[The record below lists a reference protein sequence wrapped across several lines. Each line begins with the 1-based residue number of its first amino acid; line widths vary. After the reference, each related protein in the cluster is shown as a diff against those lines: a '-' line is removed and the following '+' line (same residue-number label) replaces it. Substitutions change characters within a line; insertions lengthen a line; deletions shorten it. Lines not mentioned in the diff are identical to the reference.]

1 MSLVR
6 KFRNRFNSELKF
18 HIVLSS
24 QAWLRKFRIYVTI
37 CILALTASQCIGQTY
52 SSQRMKRI
60 PADFDTLRID
70 TLSIQPGTVMLNNVA
85 LDTAAFKLDAA
96 GALLIRKKKT
106 KNITVDSLLLSYRV
120 FPFYFREEFTARE
133 KKLSTAEERGISNP
147 FVYTPRKKDDAAQ
160 AYRGLN
166 KTGSLSRGIS
176 LGNNQDLAVNSTL
189 NLQLSGNISPEIE
202 INAAITDDN
211 IPIQPDGN
219 TQQLQD
225 FDKVYI
231 QLSDEKSKLIV
242 GDFQLTRPE
251 SYFLNFNKRLQGA
264 SFSTTQRVKTKTD
277 SSGLKLK
284 TGGSIAVARGRF
296 ARNTIQGVEGNQGPY
311 RLRGNSNEQY
321 IVILSGSEKV
331 YIDGRLLKRGQEFD
345 YTIDYNNAEITF
357 TARNLMTKDL
367 RVFVEFEYSDRN
379 YARSFIN
386 LSNEAEIGKW
396 RTRVHFFSEQD
407 AKKQPLQQQLSDA
420 QKLVLEQAGDSTQL
434 ALAEAIDSVAFS
446 AELVLYKRIDTLVS
460 GNLFSGILVYST
472 NPDSAFFRAAFTNV
486 GPNKGDYSQ
495 ISSAANG
502 RVFQWVAPIAGVPQ
516 GNFIARAQLIPP
528 TQKQI
533 LTAATDYRINKN
545 WSVTSEAAFSNNDL
559 NTFSSQDR
567 ADDQGYAIRSAI
579 NHTVKLGRDSLP
591 WALTSSVSLEHVNR
605 YFSPQERFRNVEFDR
620 DWNIQTLNTGKQN
633 ETLPRFNISASKPG
647 LGEISYLFTA
657 FSRSNDFEASQHVF
671 RTDIAKKNLKLQ
683 FNSSLTGS
691 NASTSDAQ
699 FYRHRSTVSYG
710 IWKMELGYK
719 DEFENNLLKADTLQP
734 GSYAFYDRQ
743 VFLQNRDTA
752 SQKFNVFYR
761 IRDDEALSTNRLKRS
776 TRAESYGLSTELA
789 KGEVVQLRT
798 ITAIRNLFIED
809 TLLSA
814 LDPERTLVNRVELGL
829 RIWKGVVTANSFY
842 EAGSGLETRKEF
854 SYLEVQPGQG
864 VYSWTDY
871 NGNAI
876 KELNEFEIAA
886 FPDQARY
893 IRVFTPTTDFI
904 RVYSNQFSQTV
915 NVKAPNAW
923 TKEKGLRKFI
933 SRLSTQNAWK
943 TDGKTTTEDLARA
956 YNPLRFGIDDTALI
970 TFNRALRNTVFF
982 NRGAAKFGIELNWQ
996 SLSNKALL
1004 NNGIEARDNRFS
1016 NHRIRWNAGDIFT
1029 ITTETRQG
1037 QKRSEAV
1044 FFSNRNYRINY
1055 TEVSPTLSIQPNA
1068 AFRMNLNYKYSIKQN
1083 TADYGGERALS
1094 HTAGTELKY
1103 NVAEKGSFQGRFNFI
1118 LINFSGQQNTP
1129 VAFEMQEGLKSGNN
1143 FTWGINYQRTLSN
1156 NMQLNINYDGRKSPE
1171 AKTVHVGGVQVRLFF

>member
-1 MSLVR
+1 
-6 KFRNRFNSELKF
+6 
-18 HIVLSS
+18 
-24 QAWLRKFRIYVTI
+24 
-37 CILALTASQCIGQTY
+37 
-52 SSQRMKRI
+52 
-60 PADFDTLRID
+60 
-70 TLSIQPGTVMLNNVA
+70 MLNNVA

-96 GALLIRKKKT
+96 AAILIRKT
-106 KNITVDSLLLSYRV
+106 KNIQRSNDSLSIHYRV
-120 FPFYFREEFTARE
+120 FPFYLREEFASKE

-147 FVYTPRKKDDAAQ
+147 FVYSPRKKDASLQ

-189 NLQLSGNISPEIE
+189 NLQLSGNISPDIE

-225 FDKVYI
+225 FDKVFI
-231 QLSDEKSKLIV
+231 QLSDQKSKLLV
-242 GDFQLTRPE
+242 GDFQLNRPE

-264 SFSTTQRVKTKTD
+264 SFSTTQRIKTKTD
-277 SSGLKLK
+277 SLGLALK
-284 TGGSIAVARGRF
+284 TAVSIAVARGRF
-296 ARNTIQGVEGNQGPY
+296 ARNTIQGIEGNQGPY
-311 RLRGNSNEQY
+311 RLKGNSNEQY

-345 YTIDYNNAEITF
+345 YIIDYNNAEITF

-386 LSNEAEIGKW
+386 LSNETNGGKW
-396 RTRVHFFSEQD
+396 RTRIHFFSEQD
-407 AKKQPLQQQLSDA
+407 AKKQPLQQQLTED
-420 QKLVLEQAGDSTQL
+420 QKIVLEQAGDSTEL

-460 GNLFSGILVYST
+460 GILYNDVLIYST
-472 NPDSAFFRAAFTNV
+472 NPDSAFFRAAFTQV
-486 GPNKGDYSQ
+486 GAFNGDYIQ

-502 RVFQWVAPIAGVPQ
+502 RVFQWIAPLAGVPQ

-533 LTAATDYRINKN
+533 LTAAADYQINKN

-559 NTFSSQDR
+559 NTFSSKDQFDN
-567 ADDQGYAIRSAI
+567 QGYAIRSAL
-579 NHTVKLGRDSLP
+579 NHLLNLGHDSLP
-591 WALTSSVSLEHVNR
+591 WKLKSSISLEHVNR
-605 YFSPQERFRNVEFDR
+605 FFSPQERFRNVEFDR
-620 DWNIQTLNTGKQN
+620 DWNIQKLSTGKQN
-633 ETLPRFNISASKPG
+633 ETLPRFNITAAKFG

-657 FSRSNDFEASQHVF
+657 FSRSNEFDAKQHVF
-671 RTDIAKKNLKLQ
+671 NTDLAKKNLKLQ
-683 FNSSLTGS
+683 FNESFTSS
-691 NASTSDAQ
+691 NANESDAR
-699 FYRHRSTVSYG
+699 FYRHRSMVRYG
-710 IWKMELGYK
+710 IWKLELGYK
-719 DEFENNLLKADTLQP
+719 DEFENNVLRADTLQP

-761 IRDDEALSTNRLKRS
+761 IRDDEAISLNRLKRS
-776 TRAESYGLSTELA
+776 TRAESYGLSIELA
-789 KGEVVQLRT
+789 NGETIQLRT

-829 RIWKGVVTANSFY
+829 RIWKGIATANSFY

-915 NVKAPNAW
+915 NVKAPINWA
-923 TKEKGLRKFI
+923 KEKGMRKFI
-933 SRLSTQNAWK
+933 SRISTQSALK
-943 TDGKTTTEDLARA
+943 TDGKTTTEDLASA

-970 TFNRALRNTVFF
+970 TFNSALRNTVFF
-982 NRGAAKFGIELNWQ
+982 NRGAAKFGVELNWQ
-996 SLSNKALL
+996 SLANKALL
-1004 NNGIEARDNRFS
+1004 NNGIEARNNRFS
-1016 NHRIRWNAGDIFT
+1016 NHRVRLNIGDIFT
-1029 ITTETRQG
+1029 ITSETRNG

-1044 FFSNRNYRINY
+1044 FFSSRNYRINY
-1055 TEVSPTLSIQPNA
+1055 TESSPTLSIQPSA
-1068 AFRMNLNYKYSIKQN
+1068 AFRLSLNYKYSIKQN
-1083 TADYGGERALS
+1083 AADYGGERSLS
-1094 HTAGTELKY
+1094 HTAGAEVKY

-1118 LINFSGQQNTP
+1118 FINFSGQQNTP
-1129 VAFEMQEGLKSGNN
+1129 VAFEMQEGLKGGTN
-1143 FTWGINYQRTLSN
+1143 FTWGLNYQRTLSN
-1156 NMQLNINYDGRKSPE
+1156 NMQLNFNYDGRKSAE
-1171 AKTVHVGGVQVRLFF
+1171 AKAVHVGGVQVRLFF

>member
-1 MSLVR
+1 M
-6 KFRNRFNSELKF
+6 F
-18 HIVLSS
+18 
-24 QAWLRKFRIYVTI
+24 
-37 CILALTASQCIGQTY
+37 ASVQGSAQVY
-52 SSQRMKRI
+52 SSLRIKKI
-60 PADFDTLRID
+60 PAQFDSLQFD
-70 TLSIQPGTVMLNNVA
+70 TLSIQPGSLLINNTA
-85 LDTAAFKLDAA
+85 LDSTLFLFDAA
-96 GALLIRKKKT
+96 GANLIRINKT
-106 KNITVDSLLLSYRV
+106 EKPDSDSLVLTYRV
-120 FPFYFREEFTARE
+120 FPFFFKKEFTAKE

-147 FVYTPRKKDDAAQ
+147 FVYTPRKKDAAAQ

-231 QLSDEKSKLIV
+231 QLSDNKSKLIV

-264 SFSTTQRVKTKTD
+264 SFSTSHKVKLNSDSLGMKVKT
-277 SSGLKLK
+277 GA
-284 TGGSIAVARGRF
+284 SIAVARGRF
-296 ARNTIQGVEGNQGPY
+296 ARNTIQGIEGNQGPY
-311 RLRGNSNEQY
+311 RLKGNSNEQY

-386 LSNEAEIGKW
+386 LSNENELGKW

-420 QKLVLEQAGDSTQL
+420 QKLILEQAGDSTEL
-434 ALAEAIDSVAFS
+434 ALAESIDSVAFS
-446 AELVLYKRIDTLVS
+446 AELVLYKSIDTLVS
-460 GNLFSGILVYST
+460 GVVYNNILVYST
-472 NPDSAFFRAAFTNV
+472 NPDSAYYRAAFTNV
-486 GPNKGDYSQ
+486 GVNKGDYIQ

-502 RVFQWVAPIAGVPQ
+502 RVFQWVAPIAGVQQ
-516 GNFIARAQLIPP
+516 GNYVARAQLIPP

-533 LTAATDYRINKN
+533 LTTAVDYQINKN
-545 WSVTSEAAFSNNDL
+545 WSLTTEAAFSNNDL

-567 ADDQGYAIRSAI
+567 SDDQGYAVRSAV
-579 NHTVKLGRDSLP
+579 NHKTKFGQDSLP
-591 WALTSSVSLEHVNR
+591 WELNSSLSLEHVNR
-605 YFSPQERFRNVEFDR
+605 FFSPQERFRNVEFDR
-620 DWNIQTLNTGKQN
+620 DWNLQKLSAGKQN
-633 ETLPRFNISASKPG
+633 ETLPRLNLNLSKPG
-647 LGEISYLFTA
+647 LGQFNYLFTA
-657 FSRSNDFEASQHVF
+657 FSRSNEFEANQHVF
-671 RTDIAKKNLKLQ
+671 STDLNNQNLKLQ
-683 FNSSLTGS
+683 FNASLTGS
-691 NASTSDAQ
+691 NAFSKNAK
-699 FYRHRSTVSYG
+699 FYRHRSNVSYG
-710 IWKMELGYK
+710 IWKMEIGYK
-719 DEFENNLLKADTLQP
+719 DELENNLLRADTLQA

-752 SQKFNVFYR
+752 KQKFIVFYR
-761 IRDDEALSTNRLKRS
+761 IRDDDALSDNRLKRS
-776 TRAESYGLSTELA
+776 TRAESYGLNTELA
-789 KGEVVQLRT
+789 KGESVQLRT

-809 TLLSA
+809 TLSST
-814 LDPERTLVNRVELGL
+814 LDPERTLINRVELGL
-829 RIWKGVVTANSFY
+829 RLFKGMLTANSFY
-842 EAGSGLETRKEF
+842 ETGSGLETRKEF

-871 NGNAI
+871 NGNSI
-876 KELNEFEIAA
+876 KELNEFELAA

-893 IRVFTPTTDFI
+893 IRVFTPTSDFI
-904 RVYSNQFSQTV
+904 KVYSNQFSQTV
-915 NVKAPNAW
+915 NLKAPASW
-923 TKEKGLRKFI
+923 TKEKGVRKFI
-933 SRLSTQNAWK
+933 SRISTQSAWK
-943 TDGKTTTEDLARA
+943 TDGKTTTNDDAIA

-970 TFNRALRNTVFF
+970 SLNRATRNTVFF
-982 NRGAAKFGIELNWQ
+982 NRGAAKFAMEFNWQ

-1016 NHRIRWNAGDIFT
+1016 NHRLRWNAGDIFT
-1029 ITTETRQG
+1029 ITTETRNG

-1055 TEVSPTLSIQPNA
+1055 TEVSPALTVQPNA
-1068 AFRMNLNYKYSIKQN
+1068 AFRMSLTYKYSIKQN
-1083 TADYGGERALS
+1083 SDEYGAERATG
-1094 HTAGTELKY
+1094 HTAGTEIKY
-1103 NVAEKGSFQGRFNFI
+1103 NVAEKGSLQGRFNFI
-1118 LINFSGQQNTP
+1118 LINFSGAQNTP
-1129 VAFEMQEGLKSGNN
+1129 VAFEMQEGLKAGNN
-1143 FTWGINYQRTLSN
+1143 FTWGINYQRTLAN

-1171 AKTVHVGGVQVRLFF
+1171 TKTIHVGGVQVRLFF